1 MIVRAAGLALAW
13 CALTGAFGPFD
24 WAFGLALG
32 WVVLRIAGSQRRG
45 ASPARAIAK
54 IPAALFLLVFFL
66 WELVVANLRVAAA
79 VLGPS
84 SLVRPGIVAVPLDVT
99 SDAGIALLANL
110 ITLTPGTL
118 SLDVS
123 ADRRTLYVH
132 CLAVDD
138 PEATVRSIKDGF
150 ERRVL
155 GVLP

>member
-32 WVVLRIAGSQRRG
+32 WIVLRIAGSGRAG
-45 ASPARAIAK
+45 AIARAIARV
-54 IPAALFLLVFFL
+54 PAALSLLVFFL
-66 WELVVANLRVAAA
+66 WELAVANLRVAAA

-84 SLVRPGIVAVPLDVT
+84 HLVRPGIVAVPLDVT

-123 ADRRTLYVH
+123 TDRRVLYVH
-132 CLAVDD
+132 CLTIDD
-138 PEATVRSIKDGF
+138 PEETVRSIKNGF

>member
-13 CALTGAFGPFD
+13 CALTGAFGPLD
-24 WAFGLALG
+24 WVFGLTLGSIALR
-32 WVVLRIAGSQRRG
+32 LAGSQRHG
-45 ASPARAIAK
+45 ATPAWAITK
-54 IPAALFLLVFFL
+54 IPAALSLLLFLL
-66 WELVVANLRVAAA
+66 WELAVANLRVAAA

-84 SLVRPGIVAVPLDVT
+84 RLVRPGIVAVPLDVT
-99 SDAGIALLANL
+99 SEAGIALLANL

-123 ADRRTLYVH
+123 ADRKTLYVH

-138 PEATVRSIKDGF
+138 PEENVRSIKNGF

-155 GVLP
+155 RVLP